1 MAVNI
6 QLFTRKLD
14 EVYNNVNTFVKRQM
28 HTYVDEAQLEKVDE
42 SEQPEVYK
50 IFAETILEATRDA
63 LGYYIEPPYIE
74 NPTLNEA
81 HKRVD
86 SISGK
91 LQESGKKVATKL
103 KESFDDEV
111 KDAIENFCILMDW
124 EVSPED
130 IKSCEHSDDGL
141 FEITTNSGENFTY
154 DIVNDQIL

>member
-1 MAVNI
+1 MEVDR

-14 EVYNNVNTFVKRQM
+14 EVYHNVATFVKRQM
-28 HTYVDEAQLEKVDE
+28 HTYVDEVQLAKVGK
-42 SEQPEVYK
+42 SEQSEVYK
-50 IFAETILEATRDA
+50 IFAETILEAARDVV
-63 LGYYIEPPYIE
+63 GDYIKPHIE
-74 NPTLNEA
+74 KPTLNEA
-81 HKRVD
+81 QKRVD
-86 SISGK
+86 SVSGK
-91 LQESGKKVATKL
+91 LQESGKKVVNKL

-130 IKSCEHSDDGL
+130 IKSCEYSDDGL